1 MGLFPKYFHMA
12 IDKCQ
17 QVWYNVNMIK
27 NITKKERENQ
37 MTKFYTKEN
46 YFGFNPELFNKT
58 ATHIY
63 NGVKVRVY
71 KSYDDTGCATILE
84 GPNKGKVTTVYFD
97 KAAKI

>member
-1 MGLFPKYFHMA
+1 MMRLVLCKTRS
-12 IDKCQ
+12 I
-17 QVWYNVNMIK
+17 
-27 NITKKERENQ
+27 KKERENL
-37 MTKFYTKEN
+37 MSKFTKQN

-71 KSYDDTGCATILE
+71 KSYDETGCATILE

-97 KAAKI
+97 KAEKIT

>member
-1 MGLFPKYFHMA
+1 MGLFPKYFHIA
-12 IDKCQ
+12 IDKYQ

-27 NITKKERENQ
+27 NTTKNERENQ
-37 MTKFYTKEN
+37 MTKQN

-63 NGVKVRVY
+63 KGVKVRVY
-71 KSYDDTGCATILE
+71 KTYTDTGCATILE
-84 GPNKGKVTTVYFD
+84 GPNKGKVTTAYFD

>member
-1 MGLFPKYFHMA
+1 MRNK
-12 IDKCQ
+12 
-17 QVWYNVNMIK
+17 
-27 NITKKERENQ
+27 ITNNERENL
-37 MTKFYTKEN
+37 MTKLYTKQN

-71 KSYDDTGCATILE
+71 KTYTDTGCATILE

-97 KAAKI
+97 KAVKITEA

>member
-1 MGLFPKYFHMA
+1 MTNK
-12 IDKCQ
+12 
-17 QVWYNVNMIK
+17 
-27 NITKKERENQ
+27 ITNNERENLMNKKQ
-37 MTKFYTKEN
+37 N

-71 KSYDDTGCATILE
+71 KSYDETGCAKILE

-97 KAAKI
+97 KAKVL

>member
-1 MGLFPKYFHMA
+1 
-12 IDKCQ
+12 
-17 QVWYNVNMIK
+17 MIK
-27 NITKKERENQ
+27 NTTKKERNNL
-37 MTKFYTKEN
+37 MNKKEN

-84 GPNKGKVTTVYFD
+84 GPNKGKATTVYFD
-97 KAAKI
+97 KAKKITERMT